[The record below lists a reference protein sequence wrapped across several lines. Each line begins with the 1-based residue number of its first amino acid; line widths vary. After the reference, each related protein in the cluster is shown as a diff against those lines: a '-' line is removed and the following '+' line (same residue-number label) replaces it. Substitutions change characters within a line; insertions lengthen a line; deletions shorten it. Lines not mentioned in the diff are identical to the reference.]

1 MVKLG
6 KSSRTTQI
14 PPHNQHSNA
23 KTLLVAFAVC
33 FVCSL
38 LVATAAVLLKPF
50 QLENQNIERQ
60 RIIVEMAGLIN
71 PELTIAQ
78 AYRKIDVSMIEL
90 STGRVAEIL
99 DAENFDITKAAKD
112 EQLSIPLE
120 RNADPAQ
127 IRRKPRYLPVYVV
140 NDDNG
145 QLKTLILPVYG
156 YGLWSTLY
164 GYIALQEDLRTIKG
178 IRFYQHAETPGLG
191 GEIDNPRWLDLWEG
205 KIAFDDTGEPR
216 IELIKGAVTVST
228 PDNQHKVDGLSG
240 ATLTSRGVTQLLN
253 FWLGQEGFGPYLNRL
268 RDERKRS

>member
-1 MVKLG
+1 MVDPG
-6 KSSRTTQI
+6 KPSHTL
-14 PPHNQHSNA
+14 PHNQHSSA

-38 LVATAAVLLKPF
+38 LVATVAVLLKPF

-60 RIIVEMAGLIN
+60 RIIVEIAGLMK

-78 AYRKIDVSMIEL
+78 AYRQIDVSMIEL

-112 EQLSIPLE
+112 EQLSLPLE

-127 IRRKPRYLPVYVV
+127 IRRKPRYLPVYSV
-140 NDDNG
+140 NDDG
-145 QLKTLILPVYG
+145 GKLKALILPVYG

-178 IRFYQHAETPGLG
+178 VQFYQHAETPGLG
-191 GEIDNPRWLDLWEG
+191 GEIDNPRWLDLWKG
-205 KIAFDDTGEPR
+205 KIAFDDNGEPR
-216 IELIKGAVTVST
+216 IELVKGAVTVST
-228 PDNQHKVDGLSG
+228 PDSQHKVDGLSG
-240 ATLTSRGVTQLLN
+240 ATLTSRGVTQLWN

-268 RDERKRS
+268 RDERERS